1 MFLASPRNRLQ
12 AHIRRLRNQNGSR
25 IETII
30 AGQAKW
36 WNQLFNRQ
44 FRATTDEFPTIH
56 EDEISA
62 PDHCWNY
69 DWVYQWKALERI
81 TSEYWSTRRL

>member
-30 AGQAKW
+30 AGQAK
-36 WNQLFNRQ
+36 
-44 FRATTDEFPTIH
+44 
-56 EDEISA
+56 
-62 PDHCWNY
+62 
-69 DWVYQWKALERI
+69 
-81 TSEYWSTRRL
+81 